1 MEAFGAASSATAVVG
16 AVADVA
22 KETVKFLRCLK
33 NAPLAVFALI
43 EEVTQ
48 LQSVIDVVK
57 GACES
62 DQCPPSILTLLEQA
76 KARLLDLNCLI
87 DSKLT
92 KEKGSVDTDRLAW
105 VRHERHAK
113 ALMER
118 LRNTRNNITAV
129 LSVSTLYVLSLTGVL
144 SLLLREAP
152 NFEGKHDQCTWNYS
166 SALHLGE
173 FIQLHL
179 NLLAL

>member
-1 MEAFGAASSATAVVG
+1 MALLIYGGLRLSVITPYKSLIARSAVSIFQIDFWSRFLLVMEALGAASSATAVVG

-22 KETVKFLRCLK
+22 KETVKFLRRLK

-62 DQCPPSILTLLEQA
+62 DQCPPSIPSLLEQA
-76 KARLLDLNCLI
+76 KARLLDLNSLI
-87 DSKLT
+87 DRKLT
-92 KEKGSVDTDRLAW
+92 RGKSSVDTDRLAW
-105 VRHERHAK
+105 VRHEQYAK

-118 LRNTRNNITAV
+118 LRNARNNITAV
-129 LSVSTLYVLSLTGVL
+129 LSISTLYVPSLTGV
-144 SLLLREAP
+144 
-152 NFEGKHDQCTWNYS
+152 
-166 SALHLGE
+166 
-173 FIQLHL
+173 
-179 NLLAL
+179 